1 MSQDSQGTNQ
11 VPISKELCEAF
22 WGAIR
27 AYKSWVAG
35 ESMREV
41 PYNGRLID
49 VALICMLVRKHEAP
63 MPDDLWRLLAWEE
76 PPSRTLPSE
85 RSYRAGAEH
94 LERLIKDRKAHFD
107 RETPPLGYLNREAAH
122 SAL

>member
-1 MSQDSQGTNQ
+1 MSQDSQRTDQ
-11 VPISKELCEAF
+11 IPISKELREAF
-22 WGAIR
+22 WGAIG
-27 AYKSWVAG
+27 AYKTWSAG

-41 PYNGRLID
+41 PYNGRLTD

-76 PPSRTLPSE
+76 PSSRTLPTE

-107 RETPPLGYLNREAAH
+107 RETPPLRYFNREAAH

>member
-1 MSQDSQGTNQ
+1 MSQNSQQTDQ
-11 VPISKELCEAF
+11 TPISKELREAF
-22 WGAIR
+22 WGAIG
-27 AYKSWVAG
+27 AYKNWIVG

-41 PYNGRLID
+41 PYNGRLTD

-76 PPSRTLPSE
+76 PPSRVLPTD

-94 LERLIKDRKAHFD
+94 LENLIKDRKAHFD
-107 RETPPLGYLNREAAH
+107 RENPPLRYFKKEAAH

>member
-1 MSQDSQGTNQ
+1 MSQESQQTDRT
-11 VPISKELCEAF
+11 PISKELREAF
-22 WGAIR
+22 WGAIG
-27 AYKSWVAG
+27 AYKNWIAG

-41 PYNGRLID
+41 PYNGRLTD

-76 PPSRTLPSE
+76 SPSRTLPTE

-94 LERLIKDRKAHFD
+94 LECLIKDRKAHFD
-107 RETPPLGYLNREAAH
+107 REALPLRYFNRGAAH